1 MGVIADRI
9 AAARRGANPNVI
21 ALLKSGWAVM
31 GDQQF
36 LRGYCVLLADP
47 QVATLNDLDDD
58 GRRAFLDDMVALG
71 DAVLA
76 STRTNGVIRINYSI
90 YGNLEPQL
98 HAHVFPRYQ
107 DEPEEFRTKPPFLYP
122 QATLSS
128 RLFDPERDR
137 TLMRSIKGELERLGR
152 VE

>member
-9 AAARRGANPNVI
+9 NAARRGANPNVI
-21 ALLKSGWAVM
+21 ALLRSGWAVI

-36 LRGYCVLLADP
+36 LRGYCLLLADP
-47 QVATLNDLDDD
+47 QVATLNDLDAES
-58 GRRAFLDDMVALG
+58 RRHFLDDMVALG

-76 STRTNGVIRINYSI
+76 STRTSGALRINYSI

-98 HAHVFPRYQ
+98 HAHVFPRYA
-107 DEPEEFRTKPPFLYP
+107 DEPEEYRTKPPFMYP
-122 QATLSS
+122 ESIQRSK
-128 RLFDPERDR
+128 LFDPVKDK
-137 TLMRSIKGELERLGR
+137 TLVRSIKAELERLGR